1 MPAYDKMRDTGAS
14 TGLPAT
20 RTGVAGTISVGVI
33 FGTTLGALLYFGN
46 FTLPVVALATGA
58 FLVTIATDLFFSRKI
73 ARQIREQHETA
84 HRAHQ
89 QAIDEIRR
97 QQGISGLDSLCSQ
110 VLPVWGGQITMAR
123 AHMEEET
130 TALTQRFGG
139 ISQHL
144 NESIT
149 RLDNSA
155 NTGQGDSLIELLQ
168 HAQTDLNTIVSGMKQ
183 ALQNKVA
190 LLDEITS
197 LAQHTEALRHMASD
211 VGEIASQT
219 NLLALNAAIEAAR
232 AGEAGRGF
240 AVVADEVR
248 KLSTLSGQT
257 GMKIG
262 ATVDTVNS
270 AIQHSLSISKD
281 YATQDTVLVD
291 NSSKVIGDVIA
302 GFSQAAQS
310 LADSSDQMRGD
321 SIETRQEIDNVLIS
335 LQFQDRVSQV
345 LNHVI
350 QDLEKLKRK
359 IDDSK
364 QQQSQSDEVMLA
376 EADSWL
382 EELSQTYTMP
392 EQHVVHR
399 EGANAAQVKAPQ
411 DSSDITFF

>member
-1 MPAYDKMRDTGAS
+1 MPTHDKMRYTGT

-20 RTGVAGTISVGVI
+20 RTEVVRAIAVSVI
-33 FGTTLGALLYFGN
+33 FGTTLGALFYLGN
-46 FTLPVVALATGA
+46 FAFPTVALATGA
-58 FLVTIATDLFFSRKI
+58 FLAAIATDFFFSRKI
-73 ARQIREQHETA
+73 ARQIREQRDAT

-89 QAIDEIRR
+89 QATDEIRR
-97 QQGISGLDSLCSQ
+97 QLGISGLDNLCSQ

-123 AHMEEET
+123 AHMEDET
-130 TALTQRFGG
+130 TALTQRFGA

-149 RLDNSA
+149 RLDSSTS
-155 NTGQGDSLIELLQ
+155 TGHGNSLIELLQ

-183 ALQNKVA
+183 ALENKVA

-270 AIQHSLSISKD
+270 AIQHSLSISRD

-321 SIETRQEIDNVLIS
+321 SVETRQEIDNVLIS

-364 QQQSQSDEVMLA
+364 QLQSQSDDAMLA

-392 EQHVVHR
+392 EQHIVHR
-399 EGANAAQVKAPQ
+399 EGANAPQARATQ

>member
-1 MPAYDKMRDTGAS
+1 MPAYDMMRDTGTS

-20 RTGVAGTISVGVI
+20 RTGVVGKISVWVI
-33 FGTTLGALLYFGN
+33 LGSTLGALLHFGN

-58 FLVTIATDLFFSRKI
+58 FLAAIATDLLFARKI
-73 ARQIREQHETA
+73 ARQLREQQETT

-97 QQGISGLDSLCSQ
+97 QLGISGLDNLCSQ

-130 TALTQRFGG
+130 TALTQRFGD

-168 HAQTDLNTIVSGMKQ
+168 HAQSDLNTIVTGMKQ
-183 ALQNKVA
+183 ALENKVA

-310 LADSSDQMRGD
+310 LTDSSEQMRGD
-321 SIETRQEIDNVLIS
+321 SIETRQAIDNVLIS

-364 QQQSQSDEVMLA
+364 QQQSQSDEVTIA